1 MKIST
6 EWLKDSNGEYSY
18 ARVVGCLCIVI
29 NIVCIFRNYEVISNL
44 YQVLVGCSG
53 FITGI
58 ALWLIEIFRDTKN
71 FLVKFGDKVYSIK
84 KGE

>member
-18 ARVVGCLCIVI
+18 ARVVGCLCIII

-58 ALWLIEIFRDTKN
+58 LLWLIEIFRDTKN

-84 KGE
+84 KDK